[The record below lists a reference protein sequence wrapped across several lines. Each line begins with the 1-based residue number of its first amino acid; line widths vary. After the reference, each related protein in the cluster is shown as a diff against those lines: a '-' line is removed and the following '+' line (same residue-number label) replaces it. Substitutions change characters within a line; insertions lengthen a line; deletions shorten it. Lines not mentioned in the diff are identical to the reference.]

1 MTPAY
6 RATKIG
12 TVARHVQMAVRIS
25 DRTRRAVAS
34 KRYDRAYFD
43 RWYRERR
50 IGSPADLTRV
60 VTLAVAITEQ
70 VLARPLR
77 SILDVGAG
85 EGRWQ
90 PLLHKLRPRARYAG
104 VDSSTWAIENWGVR
118 RNLRL
123 GSIDALDQLGLDG
136 PFDLVVAS
144 DILHYLPTP
153 ALTVGVRQIVSLL
166 GGVAFL
172 PTFTAQDEID
182 GDRASFQ
189 RRTAATYRRVF
200 TAAGLIPLG
209 MYAWTLKARGQD
221 LAKLEL
227 P

>member
-1 MTPAY
+1 MPRKKQY
-6 RATKIG
+6 N
-12 TVARHVQMAVRIS
+12 
-25 DRTRRAVAS
+25 
-34 KRYDRAYFD
+34 RAYFD

-50 IGSPADLTRV
+50 IGSPADLARV
-60 VTLAVAITEQ
+60 VALAVAITEQ

-77 SILDVGAG
+77 SVLDVGAG

-90 PLLHKLRPRARYAG
+90 PVLHRLRPQARYAG
-104 VDSSTWAIENWGVR
+104 IDSSEWAVKRWGRR

-136 PFDLVVAS
+136 PFDLIVAS

-153 ALTVGVRQIVSLL
+153 VLHAGMAQIVALM

-182 GDRASFQ
+182 GDRAHFQ
-189 RRTAATYRRVF
+189 HRTAAEYRQVF
-200 TAAGLIPLG
+200 KQAGLVPLG
-209 MYAWTLKARGQD
+209 IYAWMLKERAQD